1 MWRRAYRQALRA
13 FCHAPC
19 HMIAARFP
27 WGIMP
32 THTMETNM
40 AQRVDPD
47 TIHHPLEAAF
57 AALIEYGL
65 YGAGEALL

>member
-1 MWRRAYRQALRA
+1 
-13 FCHAPC
+13 
-19 HMIAARFP
+19 MIAARFP

-57 AALIEYGL
+57 AALIEFVL